1 MANLNVPAAAT
12 QFLKANPAL
21 SGAILS

>member
-1 MANLNVPAAAT
+1 MADLNVPAAAT

-21 SGAILS
+21 SGPILS